1 MMRPIAKYQP
11 QSLRIGFLR
20 QNNLN
25 THEAFLCLAQSI
37 LVTRAQPH
45 TWVLS
50 VIAFGKSHSEWS
62 KHFLVRNQ
70 HQFPPRRI
78 DFTPRT
84 YFVRPTESL
93 FTGNNK
99 ARNLVRRAL
108 FPSLALEARENG
120 PGDEVAKLAISNSSV
135 PSPGSVFHPNGQMR
149 RNTRRYCT
157 QQTLPIVSF
166 PLEGLMMPSR
176 KLCSRLAA

>member
-1 MMRPIAKYQP
+1 MMPVAKYQP

-20 QNNLN
+20 QNLLN

-50 VIAFGKSHSEWS
+50 VIAFGESHSEWS
-62 KHFLVRNQ
+62 KHFLVRNE
-70 HQFPPRRI
+70 HQFPSLRI

-93 FTGNNK
+93 FTANNK
-99 ARNLVRRAL
+99 ARNLVPRAL
-108 FPSLALEARENG
+108 FPSLALEAREKDT
-120 PGDEVAKLAISNSSV
+120 GDEVAKLAISNSSV
-135 PSPGSVFHPNGQMR
+135 PSPGSVFQPNGQMR
-149 RNTRRYCT
+149 RNTRRYWT
-157 QQTLPIVSF
+157 QQILLIVSV
-166 PLEGLMMPSR
+166 PLEGLMMPS
-176 KLCSRLAA
+176 KNLCSRLAA